1 MKNQPIHNQRGS
13 MILEALISILIFS
26 MGILAIVGLQAN
38 SIKMSSDAKYR
49 TDASLLADR
58 LVGMMWTDLSA
69 AVAVP
74 SVGCSNAFEVV
85 MPTGLDDYKT
95 GGAQFNNWWAAAS
108 GVMPNAT
115 ALVTTTTTLNPP
127 ACAANRQQTS
137 RTVTNI
143 VIRWTQPG
151 GSQHTY
157 TTTTTVNAQKDN

>member
-1 MKNQPIHNQRGS
+1 MKNTLISHQRGS

-74 SVGCSNAFEVV
+74 SVGCSNPFNTV
-85 MPTGLDDYKT
+85 MPNGLADYQT
-95 GGAQFNNWWAAAS
+95 GGAQFNAWWAAAS
-108 GVMPNAT
+108 SVMPNAVATVNT
-115 ALVTTTTTLNPP
+115 ATVLNPP
-127 ACAANRQQTS
+127 ACSVGRQQTS
-137 RTVTNI
+137 RTSTTI
-143 VIRWTQPG
+143 TISWTQPG

-157 TTTTTVNAQKDN
+157 NTTTTVNAQKDN